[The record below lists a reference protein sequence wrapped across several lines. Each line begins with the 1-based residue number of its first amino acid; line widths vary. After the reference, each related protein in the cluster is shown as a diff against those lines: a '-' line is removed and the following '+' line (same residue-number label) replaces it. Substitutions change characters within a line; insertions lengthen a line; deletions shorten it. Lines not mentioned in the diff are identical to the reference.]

1 MAIEWRT
8 VPRGPSLGLLESTL
22 KSKNRL
28 GAVLAG
34 SAGVGKTVLA
44 RHAVD
49 RFAQR
54 HGNMSVQWLAG
65 TASARQIPFGAFSHL
80 VDVAGVGDSPTLLR
94 SARASLL
101 QRRGEGLL
109 LAIDDA
115 HHLDNLSA
123 TLVHQLALTG
133 SARFIITVRT
143 GEQAPDAITSLWKDR
158 LLDRL
163 DIEPFD
169 AEQTKSLLEAVL
181 GGPLETSSADAV
193 FTASQGNPLYLRHLS
208 ESAIGSGALRQ
219 VDGVWQLRGHI
230 GLSAELSALIGRH
243 LEALP
248 PTVTSVLE
256 YLAVEEPLGL
266 RDLTELAGREAL
278 EEAEDHRVIE
288 VVKRGDDLVVHSAH
302 PLYAEQVRASLGRLA
317 TRRLRTQLVAQLS
330 SKPIEHVS
338 ARLRL
343 AALAVDSVI
352 E

>member
-8 VPRGPSLGLLESTL
+8 VPRGQSLGLLESTL

-44 RHAVD
+44 RHAAD

-54 HGNMSVQWLAG
+54 HGGSAVQWLAG

-101 QRRGEGLL
+101 QHGGQGLL

-133 SARFIITVRT
+133 SARFIITVRA
-143 GEQAPDAITSLWKDR
+143 GEQAPDAIVSLWKDR

-169 AEQTKSLLEAVL
+169 AAQTKSLLEAVL
-181 GGPLETSSADAV
+181 GGPMETSSADAV
-193 FTASQGNPLYLRHLS
+193 FTASQGNPLYLRHLT

-243 LEALP
+243 LEGLP
-248 PTVTSVLE
+248 DTVTSVLE

-278 EEAEDHRVIE
+278 EEAEDLRAIE

-302 PLYAEQVRASLGRLA
+302 PLYAEQVRASLGQIA
-317 TRRLRTQLVAQLS
+317 TRRLRAQLVEQLS

-338 ARLRL
+338 ARL
-343 AALAVDSVI
+343 
-352 E
+352 

>member
-8 VPRGPSLGLLESTL
+8 VPRGQSLGLLESTL

-49 RFAQR
+49 RFAHR
-54 HGNMSVQWLAG
+54 HGGVSVQWLAG
-65 TASARQIPFGAFSHL
+65 TASASQIPFGAFSHL

-101 QRRGEGLL
+101 QHGGRGLL

-133 SARFIITVRT
+133 SARFVITVRL
-143 GEQAPDAITSLWKDR
+143 GEQTPDAIMSLWKDR

-163 DIEPFD
+163 DIEAFD
-169 AEQTKSLLEAVL
+169 AAQTKSLLEAVL
-181 GGPLETSSADAV
+181 GGPMETSSADAV
-193 FTASQGNPLYLRHLS
+193 FAASQGNPLYLRHLA
-208 ESAIGSGALRQ
+208 ESAIRSGALRE

-248 PTVTSVLE
+248 PSVTSVLE
-256 YLAVEEPLGL
+256 YLAVEEPLSL

-278 EEAEDHRVIE
+278 EEAEDRRVIE
-288 VVKRGDDLVVHSAH
+288 VVKRGRPCRAFGSSA
-302 PLYAEQVRASLGRLA
+302 LRRAGAGIPRS
-317 TRRLRTQLVAQLS
+317 
-330 SKPIEHVS
+330 
-338 ARLRL
+338 
-343 AALAVDSVI
+343 D
-352 E
+352 

>member
-8 VPRGPSLGLLESTL
+8 VPRGQSLGLLESTL

-54 HGNMSVQWLAG
+54 HGGVSVQWLVG

-101 QRRGEGLL
+101 QHGGRGLL

-133 SARFIITVRT
+133 SARFVITVRA

-169 AEQTKSLLEAVL
+169 AAQTKSLLEAVL
-181 GGPLETSSADAV
+181 GGHGDLERRCGIYREPGKSAVFASPDGKRDCVGRITSSR
-193 FTASQGNPLYLRHLS
+193 RHL
-208 ESAIGSGALRQ
+208 AIARPYRTVGRAFGIDWQAPRGAAPGCD
-219 VDGVWQLRGHI
+219 VGHGVPRG
-230 GLSAELSALIGRH
+230 GG
-243 LEALP
+243 
-248 PTVTSVLE
+248 T
-256 YLAVEEPLGL
+256 
-266 RDLTELAGREAL
+266 
-278 EEAEDHRVIE
+278 
-288 VVKRGDDLVVHSAH
+288 
-302 PLYAEQVRASLGRLA
+302 
-317 TRRLRTQLVAQLS
+317 AQ
-330 SKPIEHVS
+330 PCGI
-338 ARLRL
+338 
-343 AALAVDSVI
+343 
-352 E
+352 